1 MNKGMLVILS
11 APSGC
16 GKDTVYNELCK
27 IRNDI
32 VKSVS
37 ATTRPKREGEVEGVN
52 YYYITNK
59 EFEDL
64 IENSGLI
71 EYTSYNNFYYG
82 TPVSNVTNAIN
93 DGKIC
98 FLIIEVEGAQ
108 NIMKLFPDDSVS
120 IFLLP
125 PSFEVLEERLRGR
138 DSDDEEIIQGRL
150 KIAEDELSYKD
161 KYDYNVVNDE
171 LDACVNEI
179 NEIISAE
186 LNKRNA

>member
-37 ATTRPKREGEVEGVN
+37 ATTRAKRDGEIDGVN
-52 YYYITNK
+52 YYFLTK
-59 EFEDL
+59 EKFEDL
-64 IENSGLI
+64 ISNNGLI
-71 EYTSYNNFYYG
+71 EYTSYNNCYYG
-82 TPVSNVTNAIN
+82 TPISNVTDAIS

-125 PSFEVLEERLRGR
+125 PSFEVLEQRLRGR
-138 DSDDEEIIQGRL
+138 DSDDEEVILGRL
-150 KIAEDELSYKD
+150 KIAENEMSYKD
-161 KYDYNVVNDE
+161 KYDYNVVNDK

-186 LNKRNA
+186 LSKRNA

>member
-1 MNKGMLVILS
+1 MSKGMLVILS

-37 ATTRPKREGEVEGVN
+37 ATTRARRDGEIDGVN
-52 YYYITNK
+52 YHYLTT
-59 EFEDL
+59 EQFEDL
-64 IENSGLI
+64 LNNNGLI
-71 EYTSYNNFYYG
+71 EYTNYNNCYYG
-82 TPVSNVTNAIN
+82 TPVSNVTDAVNG
-93 DGKIC
+93 GKIC

-108 NIMKLFPDDSVS
+108 NIMKLFPEDCVS

-125 PSFEVLEERLRGR
+125 PSFEVLEERLRNR
-138 DSDDEEIIQGRL
+138 DSEDERVIQGRL

-161 KYDYNVVNDE
+161 KYDYNVVNDR
-171 LDACVNEI
+171 LDVCVNEI

>member
-1 MNKGMLVILS
+1 MNRGMLVILS

-125 PSFEVLEERLRGR
+125 PSFEVLEKRLRGR
-138 DSDDEEIIQGRL
+138 DSDDEEIIQSRL

-171 LDACVNEI
+171 LDTCVNEI